1 MKRHQLIFAAV
12 LGALVIALAGYAV
25 AQGKFVLRVNAGDTA
40 SYTDKAGNVWQGDKW
55 YKKGGKY
62 GFIDGD
68 TIDRGSFVK
77 IQGTNDPKI
86 YQTERYSM
94 SSFVAEVPNGK
105 YTVRLHFAETY
116 ENIETDGPRVFDVT
130 IQGKPALKDINV
142 QKEAGAVQKALIKE
156 FKAVE
161 VTNGILEVKFI
172 AKEQNPEINGI
183 EVLAE

>member
-1 MKRHQLIFAAV
+1 MKRQCLVFAIV
-12 LGALVIALAGYAV
+12 MGALAIALTGYAL
-25 AQGKFVLRVNAGDTA
+25 AQGKFVLRVNAGDSA
-40 SYTDKAGNVWQGDKW
+40 DYTDKAGNVWQGDKW
-55 YKKGGKY
+55 YKKGAKH

-116 ENIETDGPRVFDVT
+116 ENIDTDGPRVFDVT

-142 QKEAGAVQKALIKE
+142 QKEAGAVQKVLIKE
-156 FKAVE
+156 FKAVD
-161 VTNGILEVKFI
+161 VTNGILEIKFI

-183 EVLAE
+183 EVIAE

>member
-1 MKRHQLIFAAV
+1 MKRHCWVVAAVAAV
-12 LGALVIALAGYAV
+12 LVLALAGLV
-25 AQGKFVLRVNAGDTA
+25 LAQGKFVLRVNAGDTA

-62 GFIDGD
+62 GFVDGD
-68 TIDRGSFVK
+68 TIDRGSAMK

-116 ENIETDGPRVFDVT
+116 ENIDTDGPRVFDVS
-130 IQGKPALKDINV
+130 IQGKPALKDINI
-142 QKEAGAVQKALIKE
+142 QKEAGAVQKVLIKE
-156 FKAVE
+156 FKAVD
-161 VTNGILEVKFI
+161 VANGILEIKFI
-172 AKEQNPEINGI
+172 AKEQNPAINGI
-183 EVLAE
+183 EIIAE

>member
-1 MKRHQLIFAAV
+1 MKRHGWISAVFAA
-12 LGALVIALAGYAV
+12 ALILALAGAV
-25 AQGKFVLRVNAGDTA
+25 LAQGGFTLRVNAGDTA
-40 SYTDKAGNVWQGDKW
+40 TYTDKAGNVWQGDKW

-68 TIDRGSFVK
+68 TVDRGDTMK

-94 SSFVAEVPNGK
+94 SSFVAEIPNGK
-105 YTVRLHFAETY
+105 YLVRLHFAETY
-116 ENIETDGPRVFDVT
+116 EDIETDGPRIFDVN
-130 IQGKPALKDINV
+130 IQGKPALRNFNV

-156 FKAVE
+156 FKGVE
-161 VTNGILEVKFI
+161 VTNGILEIKFI

-183 EVLAE
+183 EIIAE